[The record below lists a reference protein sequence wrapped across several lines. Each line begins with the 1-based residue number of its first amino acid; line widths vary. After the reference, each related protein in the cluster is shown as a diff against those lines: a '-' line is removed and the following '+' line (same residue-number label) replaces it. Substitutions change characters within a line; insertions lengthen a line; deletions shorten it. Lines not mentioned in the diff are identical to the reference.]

1 MLQKMKN
8 NEDRLLNMSNSDK
21 LIYVVS
27 GLPRSGTSMM
37 MQMLEAGGFQI
48 VTDNIRTADDDNLQG
63 YYEFEKI
70 KQLKDGNSA
79 WVGLACGKVIKVISA
94 LLEHLPGLYQY
105 KIVFM
110 ERDLLEVLASQRKM
124 LERRGKPVTEEE
136 DVKFLNLYQKHLVK
150 VKNWL
155 SDQGNLDVIYIN
167 YNDLLD
173 NPKKYAMEVAR
184 FMEAPLDVQRMASIP
199 EERLYHQRNPSS

>member
-1 MLQKMKN
+1 MKN

-21 LIYVVS
+21 TIYVVS

-110 ERDLLEVLASQRKM
+110 ERDLLEVLVSQRKM

>member
-1 MLQKMKN
+1 
-8 NEDRLLNMSNSDK
+8 
-21 LIYVVS
+21 
-27 GLPRSGTSMM
+27 MM